1 MADRVRQVEY
11 FYVMVPDRPGESFRV
26 LSALRD
32 AGVLLLAYHAFPTGG
47 GQAQIDL
54 VPADVGRFRQAA
66 RDAGLSLVGPKKA
79 FFIEGEDRVGAA
91 AEHTGKLAG
100 VGINIVAAT
109 ALGAGAGRY
118 GMIIW
123 VAQQDVA
130 RAAAA
135 LGAS

>member
-1 MADRVRQVEY
+1 MADQVRQAEY
-11 FYVMVPDRPGESFRV
+11 FYVTVPDRPGESYRV

-54 VPADVGRFRQAA
+54 VPADVGTFRQAA
-66 RDAGLSLVGPKKA
+66 QAAGLSLVGPKRA

-91 AEHTGKLAG
+91 AEHTGKLANA
-100 VGINIVAAT
+100 GINIVAAT

-118 GMIIW
+118 GMLIW
-123 VAQQDVA
+123 VAPQDYA
-130 RAAAA
+130 KAATA
-135 LGAS
+135 LGAA